1 MQSTKPAF
9 TEICLAMCLVGVA
22 PLVVLQAIHLWERPH
37 FQFFP
42 LAWLAFGYFIYAEG
56 AIGWSTNLWRQWV
69 GVGIW
74 AVGLTAV
81 VVAAFFFS
89 PWIGQAAAILCISG
103 WGLLRLDAVQ
113 MFRWLAWTLLL
124 WITLP
129 MPGNLD
135 AEVVNGLQRLSAQS
149 ASQLLDL
156 MGVLH
161 LPQGTTLE
169 IRSRQLFVDEACS
182 GIDSLY
188 SLIAISLLMMVWQ
201 RRPLVVG
208 LFTLLTVPMWAW
220 LGNVLRLLLIV
231 VLLDR
236 WQIDLSEGWP
246 HTVLGIATFAVSSVC
261 LLITLGGFAIL
272 FERFSGSSMPEERQW
287 HLVYNAIVCFPGKP
301 PTILDE
307 TDQYFAVQPV
317 APAVKEQKVPRFSP
331 WQPPGRNM
339 TVVLSLVCL
348 VALGLNARS
357 TSRDWIDGRSSRLP
371 HYQLSEVDTA
381 FNENDFPETFAK
393 AQRVKYHADQRT
405 PESFYG
411 EYSRSW
417 TFRDPR
423 GDFVLSIDFP
433 FRGYHPLWV
442 CYTNAGNE
450 IQGTPTPI
458 LQSSQ
463 PATDQPHVVQVK
475 FKDDL
480 DNYSYL
486 WFELFDKD
494 GKPISVKSYDQPEEN
509 AIVARLK
516 TVMADTVAR
525 DPVSYQLQLY
535 VPSSRELTKQELD
548 EYAKFFE
555 ATAPVA
561 RQLVKKLPM

>member
-1 MQSTKPAF
+1 MQSTKTVFA
-9 TEICLAMCLVGVA
+9 EICLTLCLVVIA

-42 LAWLAFGYFIYAEG
+42 LAWLAVGYFIYTEG
-56 AIGWSTNLWRQWV
+56 AIGWSANLWRQWLGV
-69 GVGIW
+69 GVW
-74 AVGLTAV
+74 AVGVMAV
-81 VVAAFFFS
+81 VAAAFFFS

-103 WGLLRLDAVQ
+103 WGLLRLDTVQ

-156 MGVLH
+156 MGILH

-208 LFTLLTVPMWAW
+208 LFTLLTVPLWAW

-236 WQIDLSEGWP
+236 WQIDLSQGWP
-246 HTVLGIATFAVSSVC
+246 HTGLGIATFAFSSVC
-261 LLITLGGFAIL
+261 LLITLAGFAVL
-272 FERFSGSSMPEERQW
+272 FGRFSSSSMPDERQW

-301 PTILDE
+301 PTILGE
-307 TDQYFAVQPV
+307 TDQYFARPPV
-317 APAVKEQKVPRFSP
+317 APPVGEPKVPRFRP
-331 WQPPGRNM
+331 WQPPGL
-339 TVVLSLVCL
+339 TATAALSLVCL
-348 VALGLNARS
+348 LALGLNLRS

-371 HYQLSEVDTA
+371 HYQLSEVDSA
-381 FNENDFPETFAK
+381 FNENDFPETFAHAK
-393 AQRVKYHADQRT
+393 RVRYQADQRT

-423 GDFVLSIDFP
+423 CDFVLSLDFP

-442 CYTNAGNE
+442 CYTNAGNQ
-450 IQGTPTPI
+450 IQGTPTTIP
-458 LQSSQ
+458 QQ
-463 PATDQPHVVQVK
+463 AADQPHVVQVK

-480 DNYSYL
+480 GNYSYL
-486 WFELFDKD
+486 WFELFDKE
-494 GKPISVKSYDQPEEN
+494 GHPIAVKSYDQPEEN
-509 AIVARLK
+509 AVIARLK

-548 EYAKFFE
+548 EYTKFFE
-555 ATAPVA
+555 ATAPVS